1 MTEIVL
7 GISIIVNLFL
17 AWYGFLLIR
26 KVLFVSENTTEVL
39 IAIDRYKEH
48 IDNVYELETFYG
60 DETLKALL
68 DHTGELSTFLT
79 ECQNAYGLTESEYE
93 NYVQS
98 IEEETPPAENE
109 QGRG

>member
-39 IAIDRYKEH
+39 IAIDRYREH

-79 ECQNAYGLTESEYE
+79 ECQSAYGLTESEYE

-98 IEEETPPAENE
+98 IEEETPPPENE